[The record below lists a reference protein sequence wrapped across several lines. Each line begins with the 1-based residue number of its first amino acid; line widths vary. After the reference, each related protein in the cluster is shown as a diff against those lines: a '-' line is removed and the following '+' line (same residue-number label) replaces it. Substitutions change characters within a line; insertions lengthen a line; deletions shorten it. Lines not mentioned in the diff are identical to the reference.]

1 MTSKLITPTNK
12 TPEFPPPN
20 PPYDEE
26 LAVLL
31 EERDEGAWKK
41 LLQEVSPQFGNP
53 IAAQIANIM
62 HSRMAGKD
70 VGNLIRKMLVDKA
83 IDDSVVRRLEPEY
96 SDDESQEEN
105 PQN

>member
-83 IDDSVVRRLEPEY
+83 IDDYVVRRLEPEY